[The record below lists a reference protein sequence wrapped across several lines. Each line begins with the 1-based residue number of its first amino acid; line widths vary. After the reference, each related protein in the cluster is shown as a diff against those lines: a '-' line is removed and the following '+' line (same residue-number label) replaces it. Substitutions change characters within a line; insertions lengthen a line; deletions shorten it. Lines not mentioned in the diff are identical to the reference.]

1 MSAGPR
7 GDRERPR
14 RDRASGSYP
23 SSNSRTIIRPMI
35 RLAAIAWQVN
45 GVATLSPTP
54 DNSER
59 PESSTSVGLRDSHVE
74 GASRGRDVQAAG

>member
-1 MSAGPR
+1 
-7 GDRERPR
+7 
-14 RDRASGSYP
+14 
-23 SSNSRTIIRPMI
+23 MI